1 MAYNNKYAAKFKKI
15 MESTIRQWQKYEEG
29 FYRTTIEPQCIKDPL
44 LKDMV
49 SGGKEQ
55 FPHNLWLVWVYGWQ
69 FGIDLTVKELEEIWQ
84 ANPGFTYTISGGHF
98 SVEKGKKFEDILA
111 SRVQSDEILKRLSQ
125 ILPQQLKHVGSQN
138 KREDFLLTDEF
149 SLDIKY
155 SDISDDRRF
164 KNIIKPFNADMYSAT
179 NKIQENILRSMYK
192 EGASQGQFLP
202 KATGRTQHKGI
213 FKYDAKTGYE
223 EITQKDYDQYGF
235 GPIPSLRKNIIYLYN
250 DDGYWASICLE
261 KVTNWAADHLEELG
275 FTDYSR
281 DPNYKSY
288 TAYEFW
294 GFSESDWKKRQ
305 SWYGKP
311 KN

>member
-15 MESTIRQWQKYEEG
+15 MEPTIKQWQKYEES
-29 FYRTTIEPQCIKDPL
+29 FYKTNIEPECIKDPM
-44 LKDMV
+44 LKDLV
-49 SGGKEQ
+49 SAGKEQ
-55 FPHNLWLVWVYGWQ
+55 FPHRLWLVWIYGWE
-69 FGIDLTVKELEEIWQ
+69 FPFDMTISELEDIWQ
-84 ANPGFTYTISGGHF
+84 STHFTFTIPGKGY
-98 SVEKGKKFEDILA
+98 SVEKGKQFENILA
-111 SRVQSDEILKRLSQ
+111 QRVESDEVLKKLSK
-125 ILPQQLKHVGSQN
+125 ILPEQLKHVGSANQ
-138 KREDFLLTDEF
+138 REDFLLTDTF
-149 SLDIKY
+149 SLDVKY

-179 NKIQENILRSMYK
+179 NKIQESILRSMYK
-192 EGASQGQFLP
+192 EGASEGQFAP

-213 FKYDAKTGYE
+213 FKYDKKTGYQDV
-223 EITQKDYDQYGF
+223 TQEDYDQYGF

-250 DDGYWASICLE
+250 DDGYWASFCLE

-294 GFSESDWKKRQ
+294 GFGESDWKKRQ
-305 SWYGKP
+305 AWYGKP